1 LVEGYRIHKL
11 NEVLVKY
18 RVHSS
23 SSTIIENKKGVRKKI
38 IRFKLSYLKERITK
52 RRFKYYDY
60 KVLISLIKDFLKP
73 IVPRFFYLMKRIY
86 RKNPLKAIQQLFVLL
101 LNYRRIKKA
110 EYLFFFP
117 FYHIGG
123 AEKVHTAILETVSD
137 KKSVT
142 LITSLSENKA
152 MYDAFSKLTKV
163 IEINH
168 LIEFTRINNWLI
180 RKFELITNRNPKLVL
195 FGCNSKFYYELLPFL
210 PTNNKCIDLIHAFVH
225 DNEIGAEHWSLPVVL
240 RLTYRIVINSKVF
253 EDIKF
258 QYSIN
263 GINENLLNRV
273 KVIENYVSIPDKM
286 NKKDNNILQVL
297 YVGRDSTEKRLYLI
311 AAIARKCQ
319 EQNIKAKFIFVSNVL
334 SFKKEDYI
342 YCEFKGEIRNE
353 SILNELYKKA
363 DLLLLTSSR
372 EGFPMVIMEAMSYG
386 VVPVST
392 NVGGISKHVE
402 DHVNGLLFNSTKEAD
417 IIDEMTQAIAQLDVD
432 RSSLNKMSA
441 NAFSYAKQNFSKEI
455 FDIAYAN
462 ILGKN

>member
-1 LVEGYRIHKL
+1 
-11 NEVLVKY
+11 
-18 RVHSS
+18 
-23 SSTIIENKKGVRKKI
+23 
-38 IRFKLSYLKERITK
+38 
-52 RRFKYYDY
+52 
-60 KVLISLIKDFLKP
+60 
-73 IVPRFFYLMKRIY
+73 
-86 RKNPLKAIQQLFVLL
+86 
-101 LNYRRIKKA
+101 
-110 EYLFFFP
+110 
-117 FYHIGG
+117 
-123 AEKVHTAILETVSD
+123 
-137 KKSVT
+137 
-142 LITSLSENKA
+142 
-152 MYDAFSKLTKV
+152 
-163 IEINH
+163 
-168 LIEFTRINNWLI
+168 
-180 RKFELITNRNPKLVL
+180 
-195 FGCNSKFYYELLPFL
+195 
-210 PTNNKCIDLIHAFVH
+210 
-225 DNEIGAEHWSLPVVL
+225 
-240 RLTYRIVINSKVF
+240 
-253 EDIKF
+253 
-258 QYSIN
+258 
-263 GINENLLNRV
+263 
-273 KVIENYVSIPDKM
+273 VIENYVSIPDKM

>member
-1 LVEGYRIHKL
+1 
-11 NEVLVKY
+11 
-18 RVHSS
+18 
-23 SSTIIENKKGVRKKI
+23 
-38 IRFKLSYLKERITK
+38 
-52 RRFKYYDY
+52 
-60 KVLISLIKDFLKP
+60 
-73 IVPRFFYLMKRIY
+73 
-86 RKNPLKAIQQLFVLL
+86 
-101 LNYRRIKKA
+101 
-110 EYLFFFP
+110 
-117 FYHIGG
+117 
-123 AEKVHTAILETVSD
+123 
-137 KKSVT
+137 
-142 LITSLSENKA
+142 
-152 MYDAFSKLTKV
+152 
-163 IEINH
+163 
-168 LIEFTRINNWLI
+168 
-180 RKFELITNRNPKLVL
+180 
-195 FGCNSKFYYELLPFL
+195 
-210 PTNNKCIDLIHAFVH
+210 
-225 DNEIGAEHWSLPVVL
+225 LPVVL

-311 AAIARKCQ
+311 AA
-319 EQNIKAKFIFVSNVL
+319 NVL